1 MRDIHK
7 DTSDRKNISFKW
19 EFIMVLRIP
28 QQISAS
34 SRALTCHLC
43 CFACRILEEQLQ
55 LIYKGILKFLEFY
68 S

>member
-43 CFACRILEEQLQ
+43 KVVFICLF
-55 LIYKGILKFLEFY
+55 LIFF
-68 S
+68 